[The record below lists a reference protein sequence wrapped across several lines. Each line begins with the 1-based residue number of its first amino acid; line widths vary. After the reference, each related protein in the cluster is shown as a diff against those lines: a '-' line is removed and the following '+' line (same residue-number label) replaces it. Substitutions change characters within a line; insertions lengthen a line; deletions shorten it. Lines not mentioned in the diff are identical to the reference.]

1 MVDKK
6 KRGYNRRKRRRKEEK
21 NAIKKVEIKGKRV
34 VVKYLASSR
43 TASPSLQD
51 TIQGRENN
59 IGQHQHWQQGTSC

>member
-6 KRGYNRRKRRRKEEK
+6 TRGYNRRKRRRKEEK
-21 NAIKKVEIKGKRV
+21 INKKVEIKGKRV
-34 VVKYLASSR
+34 DVKYLASSR

-59 IGQHQHWQQGTSC
+59 IGQRQHWQQGTSC